1 MKTDNRVLQIYS
13 QSMTFEDTDF
23 RQETLDLENPFDV
36 KLVKDFLHGL
46 GLEFDPSEVECTMIV
61 YNLKGDM
68 VGTGS
73 HLGRIL
79 KYVAVAPKFRDT
91 TAFALI
97 VTYMTEKLLKIY
109 KHTFVFTRPENSV
122 RFCGLGYTEIATAP
136 PLFAVLEFGFE
147 SIFTYQDYLKT
158 LQVPAKTE
166 AIAAIV
172 VNCNPFTNGH
182 KYLIEKAASENEI
195 VYLFVVEEDLSAFP
209 FLVRWELIRKG
220 IEHLKNVVM
229 VRGGMYIVSGT
240 IFPAYFLKNEA
251 ISDVMQKQAELDVKT
266 FANYVVPVLGIKK
279 RYVGTENYC
288 TTTAA
293 YNLAMKTILPSF
305 GVEVVEVTRKA
316 NHIGANNAPSYISA
330 SKVREAIKSDKL
342 DEVLDFLP
350 DSTREFLFSDA
361 SLDIRLKIK
370 SGEGRH

>member
-1 MKTDNRVLQIYS
+1 
-13 QSMTFEDTDF
+13 MTFEDTDF
-23 RQETLDLENPFDV
+23 RQETLDLDNPFDL
-36 KLVKDFLHGL
+36 KLVKDFLLGL
-46 GLEFDPSEVECTMIV
+46 GFEFDRSEVECTMIV
-61 YNLKGDM
+61 YNLKGEL

-109 KHTFVFTRPENSV
+109 KHTFVFTRPENAV
-122 RFCGLGYTEIATAP
+122 RFCGLGFTLIATAE
-136 PLFAVLEFGFE
+136 PLYAVLEFGFE
-147 SIFTYQDYLKT
+147 SVFTYQDYLKT
-158 LQVPAKTE
+158 LLVPVKTP
-166 AIAAIV
+166 AVASIV

-182 KYLIEKAASENEI
+182 KFLIEKASAENEV

-209 FLVRWELIRKG
+209 FSVRWELIRKG
-220 IEHLKNVVM
+220 ITHLKNVVM

-251 ISDVMQKQAELDVKT
+251 SSDVMQKQAELDVKT

-288 TTTAA
+288 KTTAA
-293 YNLAMKTILPSF
+293 YNLAMKTILPAY

-316 NHIGANNAPSYISA
+316 NRLSADNSPEYISA

-342 DEVLDFLP
+342 NEVLDFLP
-350 DSTREFLFSDA
+350 DSTREFLFSDE

-370 SGEGRH
+370 EGEGRH

>member
-1 MKTDNRVLQIYS
+1 
-13 QSMTFEDTDF
+13 MTFEDTDF

-36 KLVKDFLHGL
+36 KLVKDFLFSMGF
-46 GLEFDPSEVECTMIV
+46 EFNRPEVECTMIV
-61 YNLKGDM
+61 YNLKGEL

-73 HLGRIL
+73 HQGRIL

-109 KHTFVFTRPENSV
+109 KHTFVFTRPENSI
-122 RFCGLGYTEIATAP
+122 RFCGLGYTLIATAE

-158 LQVPAKTE
+158 LIRPVSTND
-166 AIAAIV
+166 IAAIV

-182 KYLIEKAASENEI
+182 LFLIEKAAAENEV

-209 FLVRWELIRKG
+209 FKIRWELIRKG
-220 IEHLKNVVM
+220 VRHLKNVVM

-251 ISDVMQKQAELDVKT
+251 ISDVMQKQAELDVRI
-266 FANYVVPVLGIKK
+266 FANYIVPVLGIRK
-279 RYVGTENYC
+279 RYVGTEFFC
-288 TTTAA
+288 KTTEA
-293 YNLAMKTILPSF
+293 YNQAMKNILPDE
-305 GVEVVEVTRKA
+305 GVEIIEVTRKA
-316 NHIGANNAPSYISA
+316 SGLDRDNSPNFISA
-330 SKVREAIKSDKL
+330 SKVRDAIKSDKL

-350 DSTREFLFSDA
+350 ESTREFLFSSE
-361 SLDIRLKIK
+361 SLDIRHKIEEGK
-370 SGEGRH
+370 GRH